1 MAMPMLTV
9 DPFQGAM
16 LDDFGYPVI
25 LETGGIRCGQCKR
38 RHVNVDTVRECYYI
52 AAEEIA
58 EMNAEIEAEKR
69 ATRFWEEGF

>member
-16 LDDFGYPVI
+16 LDDFGYPII

-38 RHVNVDTVRECYYI
+38 RHVNVDTIRECYYI
-52 AAEEIA
+52 AREEEA
-58 EMNAEIEAEKR
+58 EMLFEIEQER
-69 ATRFWEEGF
+69 RIERFYEEGF